1 MEMQILKEKDAH
13 LLDRKEVTFKVNF
26 FNVTTPSNSALES
39 EVVRKLKADP
49 SLVVIKS
56 IRQRFGAGEAE
67 VTAYVYKNLDR
78 LKFIEGKNYKPEAAA
93 EKKEQAAKGE

>member
-13 LLDRKEVTFKVNF
+13 LLDRKEVTLKVNF

-56 IRQRFGAGEAE
+56 MRQKFGAGEAE
-67 VTAYVYKNLDR
+67 VTAYIYKSLDR
-78 LKFIEGKNYKPEAAA
+78 LKFIEGKKYKPKEAK
-93 EKKEQAAKGE
+93 KKEEAAKGE

>member
-13 LLDRKEVTFKVNF
+13 LLDRKEVTLKVNY

-39 EVVRKLKADP
+39 EVVRKLKVDP

-56 IRQRFGAGEAE
+56 IRQKFGAGEAE
-67 VTAYVYKNLDR
+67 VTAYVYKSLDR
-78 LKFIEGKNYKPEAAA
+78 MKFVEGKKYKSKAAA
-93 EKKEQAAKGE
+93 EKKEEAAKGE